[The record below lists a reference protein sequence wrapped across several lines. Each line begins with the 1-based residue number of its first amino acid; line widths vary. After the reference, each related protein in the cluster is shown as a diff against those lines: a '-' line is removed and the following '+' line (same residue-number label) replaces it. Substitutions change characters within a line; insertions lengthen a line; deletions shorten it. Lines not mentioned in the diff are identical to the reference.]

1 MSAPPAA
8 PVRQRLKDS
17 GLLARKALGQHFLLD
32 PDVLARV
39 AAVAEPLA
47 GAQVLE
53 IGPGPGGLT
62 QTLLERGAAVLAIE
76 RDARFVELLEPL
88 QAAYPQRLHV
98 RLADAMDF
106 DEAAALAGLGWER
119 AQIVANLPYNV
130 GTPLL
135 IKWLKAQ
142 GGWRGDMSLMFQK
155 EVAQRIVAQP
165 GTAHYGRLAV
175 LAQSVARV
183 SLALTLPPGAFSPP
197 PKVASAV
204 VRLDPLPQPFQDLEA
219 LETVTA
225 AAFGQRRKMLRASLR
240 PLGEA
245 DALLAQTGTSPTKR
259 AEELGV
265 AEFQALASAWRA
277 RSARA

>member
-17 GLLARKALGQHFLLD
+17 GLLARKALGQHFLLE

-39 AAVAEPLA
+39 ATVAEPLA
-47 GAQVLE
+47 GARVLE

-142 GGWRGDMSLMFQK
+142 GGWRGNMSLMFQK

-245 DALLAQTGTSPTKR
+245 DALLAQTGTCPTKR

-265 AEFQALASAWRA
+265 AELQALASAWRA

>member
-1 MSAPPAA
+1 
-8 PVRQRLKDS
+8 
-17 GLLARKALGQHFLLD
+17 
-32 PDVLARV
+32 
-39 AAVAEPLA
+39 
-47 GAQVLE
+47 
-53 IGPGPGGLT
+53 PGGLT

-98 RLADAMDF
+98 RLADAMGF

-119 AQIVANLPYNV
+119 VQIVANLPYNV

-175 LAQSVARV
+175 LARSVAQV

-204 VRLDPLPQPFQDLEA
+204 VRLAPLPQPFQDLEA